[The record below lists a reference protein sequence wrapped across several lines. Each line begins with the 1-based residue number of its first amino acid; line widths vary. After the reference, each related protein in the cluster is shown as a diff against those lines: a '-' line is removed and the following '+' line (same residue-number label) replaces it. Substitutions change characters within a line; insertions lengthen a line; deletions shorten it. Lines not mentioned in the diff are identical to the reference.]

1 MKKAALLVVTLLS
14 MNTFFAQEQE
24 KKEDNKSNLS
34 IIIKPKLG
42 FGELKIKD
50 NQGVNGFHTGFEFLL
65 SSKLNDKY
73 SLDYGFGLSQFKAN
87 YTYLNNFGQVKNENI
102 YVPISLVKK
111 ITLSGDNNILFG
123 LGFYGNYLYKTEIGG
138 LLSGKNY
145 GFNIGSNIQIGAQF
159 KLSEETSF
167 RIMIESLN
175 DLTNFDKAI
184 KFKQIDTNLISFG
197 LIHQF

>member
-1 MKKAALLVVTLLS
+1 M
-14 MNTFFAQEQE
+14 
-24 KKEDNKSNLS
+24 
-34 IIIKPKLG
+34 
-42 FGELKIKD
+42 
-50 NQGVNGFHTGFEFLL
+50 L

-73 SLDYGFGLSQFKAN
+73 SLEYGFGLSQFKAN